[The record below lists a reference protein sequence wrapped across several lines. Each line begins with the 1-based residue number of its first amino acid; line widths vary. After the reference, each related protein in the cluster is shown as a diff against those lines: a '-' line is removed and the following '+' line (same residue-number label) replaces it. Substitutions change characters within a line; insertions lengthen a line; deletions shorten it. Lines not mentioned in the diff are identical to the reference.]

1 MKVGIDRVKY
11 ANKVD
16 FLQSLL
22 EDDYLSMNEYLQNI
36 MLTKPIRFRKDDI
49 LHILKCVNEERLAN
63 NPIYITEDIKQD
75 LINIL

>member
-1 MKVGIDRVKY
+1 MNIYKI
-11 ANKVD
+11 
-16 FLQSLL
+16 LCLL
-22 EDDYLSMNEYLQNI
+22 NLLDLE
-36 MLTKPIRFRKDDI
+36 KDDI

>member
-1 MKVGIDRVKY
+1 
-11 ANKVD
+11 
-16 FLQSLL
+16 
-22 EDDYLSMNEYLQNI
+22 MNEYLQNI